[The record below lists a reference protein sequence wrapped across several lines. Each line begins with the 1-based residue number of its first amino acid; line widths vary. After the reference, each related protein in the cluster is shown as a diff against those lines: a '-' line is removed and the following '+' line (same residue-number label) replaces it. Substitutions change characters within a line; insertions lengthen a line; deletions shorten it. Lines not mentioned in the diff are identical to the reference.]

1 MRDATNLTIRE
12 LIIHILD
19 PQGQGLILSNIAVP
33 LENSPALVD
42 YFCNH
47 IQTSLKDPGIKS
59 TRFRNINPEQ
69 PSGICRGILR
79 GDIPLVEG
87 SHRLAQELY
96 VILERDRRITSGDM
110 ALCLFQAENYPYT
123 RFLGIMKV
131 DPAQIF
137 HHVILQNKR
146 GDTYVSFETLSQAF
160 TSERLQKCA
169 FIQPLEPRHPE
180 FDMLLLDR
188 QQRIAENGSIA
199 RFFSETF
206 LDAEE
211 AYDARKMTGIV
222 YRGLVNA
229 ENRVRQRL
237 PRAQCF
243 ARPVPLL
250 GMMLKLNGS
259 RGNGLSPF
267 SAALAKLGRPLD
279 EEAPRALLCWQ
290 APLLGVAARGL
301 PEVGHCLG
309 HLPLKGLPPH
319 HVGEA
324 VAERG
329 GRLLEAHRKE
339 EGVQPDQMPGLDQR
353 RDEQFALLPREAPF
367 ALRQTPG
374 QLVERDR
381 LVWVEVGRGRARGP
395 GPGGRGAPRPPRA
408 PRAPPR
414 APAAGPRAG
423 RAGRPPAPCGGR
435 RGRRRRRRS
444 RPAG

>member
-1 MRDATNLTIRE
+1 MRDAANLTIRE

-19 PQGQGLILSNIAVP
+19 PQGQGLVLSNVAVP
-33 LENSPALVD
+33 LESSPALVD
-42 YFCNH
+42 YFSSH

-69 PSGICRGILR
+69 PSGVCRGILR
-79 GDIPLVEG
+79 GDIPLAEG

-96 VILERDRRITSGDM
+96 AILERDRRITSSDL

-131 DPAQIF
+131 DPALIF
-137 HHVILQNKR
+137 RHVILQDQR

-169 FIQPLEPRHPE
+169 FVQPLEPRHPE

-237 PRAQCF
+237 TGEENETLEDSILQAVTSR
-243 ARPVPLL
+243 R
-250 GMMLKLNGS
+250 LN
-259 RGNGLSPF
+259 
-267 SAALAKLGRPLD
+267 LD
-279 EEAPRALLCWQ
+279 DWLEN
-290 APLLGVAARGL
+290 
-301 PEVGHCLG
+301 
-309 HLPLKGLPPH
+309 LPLAEEIKQEIDQAVSPRLPAR
-319 HVGEA
+319 ELSID
-324 VAERG
+324 RG
-329 GRLLEAHRKE
+329 FS
-339 EGVQPDQMPGLDQR
+339 Q
-353 RDEQFALLPREAPF
+353 
-367 ALRQTPG
+367 
-374 QLVERDR
+374 QLVRKVKYRGEGGLR
-381 LVWVEVGRGRARGP
+381 LEVP
-395 GPGGRGAPRPPRA
+395 SENFYTLVVSEEHITDDPERPPYYRIVIETEEWKRVA
-408 PRAPPR
+408 
-414 APAAGPRAG
+414 
-423 RAGRPPAPCGGR
+423 
-435 RGRRRRRRS
+435 
-444 RPAG
+444 